1 MAQLSLYKFVN
12 PGGVRDKNLESITIN
27 AQKFMIRKGG
37 SPAGGGATDRTNGMN
52 AYGRKTILGINRLG
66 ASINSTI
73 TTVSSINKNVKS
85 LNTKLVKA
93 DKQRAKFNK
102 FQLDSQKKLLKLK
115 QDKDKRESNAAR
127 RSLDQSSEKKSEGLG
142 LGKMFAPIKNVAKK
156 AAGGFLDFIRDLFQ
170 LLIKSALV
178 SGVLKWIMDPQNTE
192 KVGKFFIA
200 VRKIFEFFMGL
211 INFGIT
217 NMLDGIVKII
227 DGNIFEKVIGVV
239 QFLVGAFVLFKTL
252 TWMNKP
258 WKILGDLKTAFN
270 LLRMLPKALGIAA
283 KAAKGI
289 LMAANALPGWGK
301 VLAAGAVLF
310 TAGATIPAMF
320 PGTVNEQERKTDA
333 APGSNEEKI
342 KKLEEQKKN
351 LNPLDQLQGKGSEID
366 EQISYL
372 KTGKPKEYA
381 TGGIAQGP
389 DSGYPAML
397 HGTEAIIPL
406 DNKYTR
412 SGGDPLANVTDGIK
426 SVMSDSKIAKNIGDA
441 MRLPFKAV
449 GAALLTNLGNVVNSL
464 GPVGESSKPFIKALS
479 IPIAQSFGVPANLFD
494 AIAAK
499 DKIKSGEKDDSADGE
514 SLADKI
520 GTGNITIKNPSD
532 SGVWS
537 PGGNK
542 TVRGLLADIVSG
554 LLFMTKKVDKKGAKG
569 TAPAPIIPD
578 TTPNEG
584 AKEDSADES
593 SASAVEAAKQGKG
606 SQDLS
611 TGQSKGASVATQQ
624 GQSSDQRRKMDSS
637 NAAANRHELPF
648 VGPDGKTRYKVLL
661 NATNGDYE
669 VYKHNGIFW
678 QRLRID
684 EDKNTL
690 QKQKAFNQVRAFF
703 IKQAPK
709 KGLDLNYITEDDVKR
724 REELVRKYDAEA
736 KAKGVDTTSPPRN
749 RRNNVGT
756 NPPQKA
762 GGGWISGPQSGYP
775 VSLDGGNSTSF
786 IGHGTEWVGMKKAS
800 GGSLSSAFVIP
811 FDTPRTVNNPALT
824 ASRYREAKA
833 GGYVLPYA
841 GGGELIPDPRAGR
854 DRRKKMSMIRQ
865 SLAGG
870 GMIKVDGDGSGWT
883 GTLSMYKGGAK
894 VGKSYKARSG
904 ISSKSNVSQKDR
916 FHTKMSPHPDGTYSL
931 VGADYHGYVMAGLG
945 DWSVYIGNS
954 SGSLGSR
961 SGLMFHNDIGNNGTA
976 GCIGIDVGGAAGT
989 KADKDF
995 WKQYQEI
1002 KPSKMLINLLGKGAG
1017 KVDDLG
1023 DQSSGPASNS
1033 SSSSSSS
1040 SSSGGASGGAA
1051 PAENNWWDT
1060 LGAAL
1065 SGDTARK
1072 MLGVSS
1078 PAAAGTGTPAAGT
1091 GTPAAGTPGGKTST
1105 GVPSEPKITTNPD
1118 GSVSATTYKY
1128 DLGSKEL
1135 EGFTRKGGP
1144 DIVDIAK
1151 KEQAMFYEQEVSR
1164 LGGGADAGFPADHP
1178 LRRAAGGSN
1187 DLTKLST
1194 EQLKKMLRTDL
1205 TPTDAEF
1212 AAAKKA
1218 REEGKLKGL
1227 SGEALERE
1235 VLMATINAKQGTPQA
1250 EIKPATP
1257 ATPTGSQVLQQS
1269 AQLKD
1274 AKSGE
1279 AAKPQVSTI
1288 NNNQGTS
1295 GGGGGGGGTI
1305 AINTAGGTNKNNT
1318 DFLVPMGHPF
1328 RNMVSS
1334 EALAAIK

>member
-1 MAQLSLYKFVN
+1 LMGPASAAEFQAGDEYPSDSAEDSDEDDQKDKSEKDDASNGDKPAPVPTGPIPQGKSADFWTLAAVASREDGDPQGQADVAQ
-12 PGGVRDKNLESITIN
+12 SIYN
-27 AQKFMIRKGG
+27 RLASG
-37 SPAGGGATDRTNGMN
+37 
-52 AYGRKTILGINRLG
+52 AYGGKTIKDLLI
-66 ASINSTI
+66 STWQYEP
-73 TTVSSINKNVKS
+73 TWRYPNGPTRGDGNPNPQW
-85 LNTKLVKA
+85 LNIS
-93 DKQRAKFNK
+93 D
-102 FQLDSQKKLLKLK
+102 
-115 QDKDKRESNAAR
+115 
-127 RSLDQSSEKKSEGLG
+127 
-142 LGKMFAPIKNVAKK
+142 
-156 AAGGFLDFIRDLFQ
+156 
-170 LLIKSALV
+170 IKSA
-178 SGVLKWIMDPQNTE
+178 
-192 KVGKFFIA
+192 A
-200 VRKIFEFFMGL
+200 AA
-211 INFGIT
+211 
-217 NMLDGIVKII
+217 
-227 DGNIFEKVIGVV
+227 
-239 QFLVGAFVLFKTL
+239 VGASENHV
-252 TWMNKP
+252 
-258 WKILGDLKTAFN
+258 AS
-270 LLRMLPKALGIAA
+270 AA
-283 KAAKGI
+283 KAITNSGLQAKAAEFVQGRTDFTGYSKRARRGQIQRKRGDNYFGWDWNYAGKGI
-289 LMAANALPGWGK
+289 AK
-301 VLAAGAVLF
+301 VPSFSGVKLASAG
-310 TAGATIPAMF
+310 G
-320 PGTVNEQERKTDA
+320 
-333 APGSNEEKI
+333 
-342 KKLEEQKKN
+342 
-351 LNPLDQLQGKGSEID
+351 
-366 EQISYL
+366 
-372 KTGKPKEYA
+372 
-381 TGGIAQGP
+381 
-389 DSGYPAML
+389 
-397 HGTEAIIPL
+397 IIPL
-406 DNKYTR
+406 F
-412 SGGDPLANVTDGIK
+412 
-426 SVMSDSKIAKNIGDA
+426 MS
-441 MRLPFKAV
+441 
-449 GAALLTNLGNVVNSL
+449 
-464 GPVGESSKPFIKALS
+464 
-479 IPIAQSFGVPANLFD
+479 
-494 AIAAK
+494 
-499 DKIKSGEKDDSADGE
+499 
-514 SLADKI
+514 
-520 GTGNITIKNPSD
+520 
-532 SGVWS
+532 
-537 PGGNK
+537 
-542 TVRGLLADIVSG
+542 
-554 LLFMTKKVDKKGAKG
+554 
-569 TAPAPIIPD
+569 
-578 TTPNEG
+578 
-584 AKEDSADES
+584 
-593 SASAVEAAKQGKG
+593 
-606 SQDLS
+606 
-611 TGQSKGASVATQQ
+611 
-624 GQSSDQRRKMDSS
+624 
-637 NAAANRHELPF
+637 
-648 VGPDGKTRYKVLL
+648 
-661 NATNGDYE
+661 
-669 VYKHNGIFW
+669 
-678 QRLRID
+678 
-684 EDKNTL
+684 
-690 QKQKAFNQVRAFF
+690 
-703 IKQAPK
+703 
-709 KGLDLNYITEDDVKR
+709 
-724 REELVRKYDAEA
+724 
-736 KAKGVDTTSPPRN
+736 
-749 RRNNVGT
+749 
-756 NPPQKA
+756 
-762 GGGWISGPQSGYP
+762 
-775 VSLDGGNSTSF
+775 
-786 IGHGTEWVGMKKAS
+786 
-800 GGSLSSAFVIP
+800 
-811 FDTPRTVNNPALT
+811 
-824 ASRYREAKA
+824 
-833 GGYVLPYA
+833 
-841 GGGELIPDPRAGR
+841 GGGEYNPKSGMVQPSMKDFNFIPNEEAIT
-854 DRRKKMSMIRQ
+854 DRKKKMSMILQ

-883 GTLSMYKGGAK
+883 GTLSMYQGGAK

-904 ISSKSNVSQKDR
+904 ISSKRNVSQKDR

-931 VGADYHGYVMAGLG
+931 VGADYHGHIMAGLG